1 MILINDFY
9 SYCFQVELETKLF
22 NLCSCDT
29 YPSLEEVKQILQEGV
44 NVNCIDENGSTPFL
58 SLLATEKKNGH
69 DNLIEIVQL
78 LIQHGLDVKCENNNG
93 SNALT
98 LLFQFYQKENLI
110 EIAQLLIKNGCE
122 VTPDLQTRDEIS
134 Q

>member
-1 MILINDFY
+1 
-9 SYCFQVELETKLF
+9 
-22 NLCSCDT
+22 
-29 YPSLEEVKQILQEGV
+29 LEEVKQILQEGV

-58 SLLATEKKNGH
+58 SLLGTEKKNGH
-69 DNLIEIVQL
+69 ENLIEIVQL

-98 LLFQFYQKENLI
+98 LLFQFYQKENFI
-110 EIAQLLIKNGCE
+110 EIAQLLIENGCE

-134 Q
+134 QLLTYQLAR